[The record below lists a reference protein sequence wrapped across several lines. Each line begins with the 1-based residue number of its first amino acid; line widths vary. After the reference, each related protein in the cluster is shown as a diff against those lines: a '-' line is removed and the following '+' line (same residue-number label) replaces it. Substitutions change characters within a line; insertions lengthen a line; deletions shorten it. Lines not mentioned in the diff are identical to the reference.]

1 MINKPGIFAEQIC
14 NQRKKTLIIRKKRDT
29 SDAIASW
36 LESDYLLKGPGEAL
50 VIILNSKGC
59 QWGLGS
65 FGGCSICGYS
75 NETTENITATDLIN
89 QTKKVLEIF
98 SKKNFQAIKIFNSG
112 SFLDET
118 EIPVEAQERIFNMI
132 NEFENI
138 SEIIVESRPEF
149 VTKKSLN
156 RLTKILDENKQ
167 LEIGIGLESSND
179 FIRLNNINKGFLFT
193 DYTKAVNIALKEEV
207 RIRSYLLLKPPF
219 LTEQEAIA
227 DTYQSVIDAI
237 EAGSRSISINPVNIQ
252 SGTLVYDLWQNGLYR
267 SPWFWS
273 VRKVLKDAWETI
285 RAKGINHLVDRI
297 LCDPSGTGTY
307 RGVHNCYKCN
317 NQFIKS
323 LKEYT
328 VNQKLTSLDTITCSC
343 YDLWQELLQQE
354 QASQDY
360 SMSRFEQAKDYL

>member
-1 MINKPGIFAEQIC
+1 
-14 NQRKKTLIIRKKRDT
+14 
-29 SDAIASW
+29 
-36 LESDYLLKGPGEAL
+36 
-50 VIILNSKGC
+50 
-59 QWGLGS
+59 
-65 FGGCSICGYS
+65 
-75 NETTENITATDLIN
+75 
-89 QTKKVLEIF
+89 
-98 SKKNFQAIKIFNSG
+98 
-112 SFLDET
+112 LDEN
-118 EIPVEAQERIFNMI
+118 EIPVEAQEKIFNMI

-138 SEIIVESRPEF
+138 SEVIIESRPEF

-156 RLTKILDENKQ
+156 RLTKILEKDKQ

-179 FIRLNNINKGFLFT
+179 FIRLNNINKGFLFA
-193 DYTKAVNIALKEEV
+193 DYVKAVKTAIKEEV
-207 RIRSYLLLKPPF
+207 RVKSYLLLKPPF

-252 SGTLVYDLWQNGLYR
+252 KGTFVYDLWQNGLYR

-285 RAKGINHLVDRI
+285 KAKEINHLVDRI

-307 RGVHNCYKCN
+307 RSIHNCYKCN
-317 NQFIKS
+317 KQFIKA

-343 YDLWQELLQQE
+343 FDLWQELLQQE
-354 QASQDY
+354 QASRDY
-360 SMSRFEQAKDYL
+360 SLSRFEQAKDYL